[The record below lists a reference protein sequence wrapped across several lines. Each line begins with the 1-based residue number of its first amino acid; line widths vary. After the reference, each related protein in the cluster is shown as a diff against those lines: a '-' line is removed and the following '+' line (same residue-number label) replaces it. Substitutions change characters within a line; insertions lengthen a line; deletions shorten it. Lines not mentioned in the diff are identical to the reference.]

1 MTEPELEFRAQ
12 RTMSTIDELIE
23 PMEVLHC
30 IKCPCRVRRLKK
42 RANNGIRFEAMREH
56 ESGQQQA

>member
-56 ESGQQQA
+56 E